1 MYCTYIQFNIDK
13 KCLQFLFTWIDI
25 KDLDLKEIQDR
36 NKEKKNRLICELI
49 LKLDNP
55 PIFFSV
61 PTRGRSRT
69 CFFSRLQG
77 HDCWIFFDKWSAR
90 PWQNPS
96 FNFAIK
102 SSQFRAASRF
112 CSTAAQLS
120 PKVNY
125 TPHTATIHFDRVLT
139 RMKKNVSWIF
149 FDKWSA
155 WPWQNPSFNFAIKS
169 SQFRAAS
176 RFCST
181 AA

>member
-1 MYCTYIQFNIDK
+1 MSSIFIYLNV
-13 KCLQFLFTWIDI
+13 DI
-25 KDLDLKEIQDR
+25 IDLDLKEIQER
-36 NKEKKNRLICELI
+36 KKKKTDSFCELI

-55 PIFFSV
+55 KNIFFSV
-61 PTRGRSRT
+61 LTWGRSRT

-102 SSQFRAASRF
+102 SSQFRAGRF

-139 RMKKNVSWIF
+139 RMKKM
-149 FDKWSA
+149 
-155 WPWQNPSFNFAIKS
+155 
-169 SQFRAAS
+169 SQFDNNLEGLS
-176 RFCST
+176 ST
-181 AA
+181 KEKPCPFSIKNTIIKHML